1 MNENRKKYYDR
12 WHYVKTNPKKNKSE
26 EVESEKGEPDKG
38 EPYKAEPVKAKS
50 EENLAQGDRLARRDD
65 REPNDRVQEDRIM
78 AGIHESIKFL
88 KSGKFPVF
96 FSWTIREICL
106 ASINHWPQRLFR

>member
-26 EVESEKGEPDKG
+26 EVESDKG

-78 AGIHESIKFL
+78 AGIHESIKLL
-88 KSGKFPVF
+88 KSGKFRVF
-96 FSWTIREICL
+96 SSWTIREIC
-106 ASINHWPQRLFR
+106 